1 MQASSTSAWAQRHW
15 GAGALRAR
23 CVTRVVCT
31 RRCVARCVQSY
42 VVSFSQ
48 QMDGWVVF
56 PSTQLPSELVG
67 VKIRGWVGVGERVQS
82 LFEG

>member
-1 MQASSTSAWAQRHW
+1 MQASSISAWAQRHW

-31 RRCVARCVQSY
+31 RRCAARCVQSLWSASHSRWMGGWCFRAP
-42 VVSFSQ
+42 SFRRNWLGSRL
-48 QMDGWVVF
+48 G
-56 PSTQLPSELVG
+56 VG
-67 VKIRGWVGVGERVQS
+67 VGVGERVQS